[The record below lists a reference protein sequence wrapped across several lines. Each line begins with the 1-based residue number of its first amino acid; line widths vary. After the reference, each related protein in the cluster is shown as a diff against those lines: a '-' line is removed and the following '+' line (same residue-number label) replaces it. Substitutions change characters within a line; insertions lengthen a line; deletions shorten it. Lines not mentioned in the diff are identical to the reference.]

1 MKAAWNIFIGLLI
14 SFLFLN
20 SFEACRKYKEYESII
35 SDLTDSVKKTILENG
50 NLQAKN
56 NVLVTDINTLKAVSK
71 NQQGIIKDLADRLT
85 KKTEAAVAF
94 QTTTSGNE
102 VVATQIIDTTDDC
115 NPIYK
120 AEYNDGW
127 NRIYAIST
135 KDSTTFDFS
144 FKDKYL
150 VNFEKENKVLMC
162 KIESANPKTDIIGQ
176 KAFMVPKEKR
186 NTGKL
191 VTGAFLVGFGTCALL
206 IKVLD

>member
-1 MKAAWNIFIGLLI
+1 MEKLYNILLLMLI
-14 SFLFLN
+14 LILIMDSFD
-20 SFEACRKYKEYESII
+20 SCRKQKEYENVII
-35 SDLTDSVKKTILENG
+35 DLSDSVKKEKLKNG
-50 NLQAKN
+50 NLEASNQ
-56 NVLVTDINTLKAVSK
+56 VLQMDIQTMKVLAK
-71 NQQGIIKDLADRLT
+71 NQQGIIKDLADKLN

-94 QTTTSGNE
+94 QTNTSGNE
-102 VVATQIIDTTDDC
+102 TVTTRVIDTISDC
-115 NPIYK
+115 NPIYES
-120 AEYNDGW
+120 EYNDGW